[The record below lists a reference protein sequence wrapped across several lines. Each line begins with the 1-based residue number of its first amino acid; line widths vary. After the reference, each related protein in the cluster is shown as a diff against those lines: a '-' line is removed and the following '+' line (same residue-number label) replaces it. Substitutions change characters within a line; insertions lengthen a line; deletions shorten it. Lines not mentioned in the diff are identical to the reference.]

1 MTQRRGRGRGR
12 GQAHA
17 QPGAG
22 SHAQSGAGQAHQGVA
37 AKLPA
42 PLVLFLDL
50 DGTIIGD
57 VMHLVAEKEI
67 VSSFCKSPAA
77 IKEMKASH
85 VSRMRYGVVRPRF
98 DSFLRRVEDFNKGST
113 GHCIEIF
120 VYTASEHAWAIYV
133 VGIIE
138 AAVGFRFNKPVFTRK
153 NCHPVGDGTYHKS
166 LGPLLPSVVTSLR
179 RKGYGLTVAGLD
191 GRVALVDNNPSVIRS
206 PGDRARL
213 ITCPSYNFIL
223 AFDVIR
229 LIDVDVMQA
238 KYEQIAKLLSEFG
251 MYPAVGE
258 KDSGTPRSCRHF
270 LRVYYASMVSRLRKT
285 TRSENGAEI
294 RDRFW
299 VRLRGALLSPT
310 LVSSFDVQ
318 HVKAIDR
325 HIRA

>member
-1 MTQRRGRGRGR
+1 MTRGRGGGRGRGR
-12 GQAHA
+12 GQV
-17 QPGAG
+17 QSQTQTQG
-22 SHAQSGAGQAHQGVA
+22 SPAT
-37 AKLPA
+37 AKLPT

-57 VMHLVAEKEI
+57 VMHMVAEKE
-67 VSSFCKSPAA
+67 VVASFCQGPAA
-77 IKEMKASH
+77 MKEMKASH
-85 VSRMRYGVVRPRF
+85 ISRMRYGVVRPRF
-98 DSFLRRVEDFNKGST
+98 DSFLRKVEDFNKSSS
-113 GHCIEIF
+113 GHSIEIF
-120 VYTASEHAWAIYV
+120 IYTASEHAWAIYV

-153 NCHPVGDGTYHKS
+153 NCHAVGDGTYHKS
-166 LGPLLPSVVTSLR
+166 LTPLLPSVVTSLR

-206 PGDRARL
+206 PTDRARL

-223 AFDVIR
+223 AYDVIR
-229 LIDVDVMQA
+229 LIDVDVVQA
-238 KYEQIAKLLSEFG
+238 KYEQIAKVLAAFG

-258 KDSGTPRSCRHF
+258 KDSGAPRSVRHF
-270 LRVYYASMVSRLRKT
+270 LRVYYASMVTRLRKT

-299 VRLRGALLSPT
+299 VRLRSALLSPT

-318 HVKAIDR
+318 QVKSIER